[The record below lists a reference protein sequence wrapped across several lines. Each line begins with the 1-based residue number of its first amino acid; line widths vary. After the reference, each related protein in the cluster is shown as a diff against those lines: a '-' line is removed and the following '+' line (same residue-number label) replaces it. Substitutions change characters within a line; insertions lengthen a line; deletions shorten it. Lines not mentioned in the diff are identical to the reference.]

1 MLGTLHLEK
10 QLLPLRVRQKS
21 MQLLWRLMKPYTL
34 TKLLFDLKVIEK
46 RPLQIAEDN
55 AACIAQANNG
65 IRHVRNAKHYEV
77 KLAFLQQLVADEVIQ
92 FVYWPTSHQVGD
104 VFTKPLAEDK
114 FIRFRKSLIS

>member
-1 MLGTLHLEK
+1 
-10 QLLPLRVRQKS
+10 

-92 FVYWPTSHQVGD
+92 FVYCPTNHQVAD
-104 VFTKPLAEDK
+104 FFTKPWQKISLFISEISAKLILTDSFLA
-114 FIRFRKSLIS
+114 ISFESCRES